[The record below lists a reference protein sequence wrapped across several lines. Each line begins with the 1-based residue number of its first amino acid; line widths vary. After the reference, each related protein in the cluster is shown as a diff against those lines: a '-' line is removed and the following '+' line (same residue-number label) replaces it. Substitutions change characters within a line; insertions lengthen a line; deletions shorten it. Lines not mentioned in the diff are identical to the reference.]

1 MGSSISKN
9 IRNFGYFILIFVL
22 AFGVVL
28 TKPTQSAKAEAEIQ
42 ISNCADLQ
50 NINHDG
56 GVALGGSYIQTASF
70 SCTDIANFV
79 PLGTSGTPFLGTYD
93 GGNFTISDLTINR
106 PDTSYI
112 GLFGMTNGSA
122 SISNVVLKDFT
133 ITGKNGVGGLI
144 GANNSSGLVV
154 ANSHVSGNVTGR
166 YYVGGLVGMNRG
178 SITTSSSAA
187 TVTGGGAYQDYPVV
201 GMVGGLVGRNGGVGS
216 ITNSYASGNVIGNDS
231 YKNAGGLVGANL
243 DWSGTIENSYALGDV
258 SATDYVGGLVGY
270 ISGSG
275 NITDSRAEGT
285 VTGVD
290 YVGGLLGRSISTI
303 TRSYATGNVTGQSNV
318 GGLSG
323 YSEGSITD
331 SYATGIVTGNNAV
344 GGLAGYSNGVITGSH
359 ATGSVNG
366 SSNNVGGLVG
376 VSQSNIN
383 RSYATGNV
391 TGNIAVGGLTGYLN
405 APLRTSY
412 ASGSVNGNDRVGGL
426 IGESND
432 STYDSYATG
441 NVTGADD
448 VGGLIGLQ
456 NNGYNVQ
463 NTYDKGHVEGT
474 SNVGGL
480 IGYNDGGAYASI
492 ITSSY
497 YDVTTAGVIN
507 NGMGGDPKTTAE
519 MKTQSTFVD
528 WVFSSPDGIWGIDTL
543 GVNNDGYPY
552 FQWQDFSG
560 PTFEVLGSGDT
571 RTINIDAGQVITTN
585 PYIIKVL
592 PDDPSGVTKVE
603 FYIDNIL
610 ICTDTSADADGYYTC
625 SWDTSKYH
633 SDVKVIAYDG
643 LGNSTT
649 LTRSTTVSLT
659 GVPNTGLQPAS
670 FLPAGIVVIA
680 GIGLM
685 IIARR
690 RIS

>member
-1 MGSSISKN
+1 MNKLKPLAILSSFALIFN
-9 IRNFGYFILIFVL
+9 ILIPITFV
-22 AFGVVL
+22 AHAEGVI
-28 TKPTQSAKAEAEIQ
+28 T
-42 ISNCADLQ
+42 ISSCADLQ
-50 NINHDG
+50 DINHDG

-70 SCTDIANFV
+70 SCSGIENFV

-122 SISNVVLKDFT
+122 SISNVVLKDFN

-144 GANNSSGLVV
+144 GANNSFGLVV

-166 YYVGGLVGMNRG
+166 YFVGGLVGMNRG

-187 TVTGGGAYQDYPVV
+187 TVTGGGAYQDYPAI
-201 GMVGGLVGRNGGVGS
+201 GMVGGLVGRNGGLGS

-285 VTGVD
+285 VAGVN

-303 TRSYATGNVTGQSNV
+303 TRSYATGNVAGQSNV

-323 YSEGSITD
+323 LSEGSITD
-331 SYATGIVTGNNAV
+331 SYATGIVNGTANYV
-344 GGLAGYSNGVITGSH
+344 GGLVGLSSGVITGSH
-359 ATGSVNG
+359 ATGSVN
-366 SSNNVGGLVG
+366 SSSDTVGGLVG
-376 VSQSNIN
+376 ASQNDIS

-391 TGNIAVGGLTGYLN
+391 TGNNTVGGLTGYLN
-405 APLRTSY
+405 SPLRTSY
-412 ASGSVNGNDRVGGL
+412 ASGSVNGIDRVGGL

-448 VGGLIGLQ
+448 VGGLIGVQ

-463 NTYDKGHVEGT
+463 NTYSKGHVEGT

-480 IGYNDGGAYASI
+480 IGYNDGGAFAST

-497 YDVTTAGVIN
+497 YDEAATGVDD
-507 NGMGGDPKTTAE
+507 NGLGTPKTTAE

-528 WVFSSPDGIWGIDTL
+528 WDFSTPDGIWDIDTL
-543 GVNNDGYPY
+543 GKKNSGYPY
-552 FQWQDFSG
+552 FQWQAFDETG
-560 PTFEVLGSGDT
+560 PIFEVIGGGDT
-571 RTINIDAGQVITTN
+571 RTVNIDAGQVITTN
-585 PYIIKVL
+585 PYIIKVK
-592 PDDPSGVTKVE
+592 PSDSSGVSKVE

-610 ICTDTSADADGYYTC
+610 IGTDTTADADGYYTC

-633 SDVKVIAYDG
+633 SEVKIIAFDT
-643 LGNSTT
+643 LGNTST
-649 LTRSTTVSLT
+649 LNRSTTVRLASTST
-659 GVPNTGLQPAS
+659 GTLPQTGGNNNQ
-670 FLPAGIVVIA
+670 
-680 GIGLM
+680 
-685 IIARR
+685 
-690 RIS
+690 